1 MRALYRAGDLHRQQL
16 KTNRSR
22 RASYEPSGARRT
34 CRGIVSIVTSNRRD
48 GSAQKGSR
56 HVFTHAVRPELPIVN
71 LQGGG
76 ATAKMYQVRQVVRLI
91 DEHKLEVKP

>member
-1 MRALYRAGDLHRQQL
+1 
-16 KTNRSR
+16 
-22 RASYEPSGARRT
+22 
-34 CRGIVSIVTSNRRD
+34 
-48 GSAQKGSR
+48 
-56 HVFTHAVRPELPIVN
+56 VFTHAVRPELPIVN

>member
-1 MRALYRAGDLHRQQL
+1 MGRAAVEILEQ
-16 KTNRSR
+16 
-22 RASYEPSGARRT
+22 ARRSPAGVRFRDL
-34 CRGIVSIVTSNRRD
+34 CRLAEAMGFALRRRKR
-48 GSAQKGSR
+48 SH

-71 LQGGG
+71 VQSEG